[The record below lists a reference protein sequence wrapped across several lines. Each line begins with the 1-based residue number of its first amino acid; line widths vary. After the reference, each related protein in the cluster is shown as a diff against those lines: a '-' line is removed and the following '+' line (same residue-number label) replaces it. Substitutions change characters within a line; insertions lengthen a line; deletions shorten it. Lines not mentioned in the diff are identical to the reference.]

1 MAGIGGP
8 RILASIWLLLREQ
21 PVNPPETPR
30 SQYYWV
36 SHPREPMRIG
46 TIPIV
51 LGVLVAFAA
60 PQEQP
65 KPTQPT
71 FRSGSRTVAVY
82 VTVADSQDRVV
93 PDLTKDEFEIYD
105 NGKKQTVTLFEAG
118 VQPITLVMMLDR
130 SGSMVGNFRL
140 VRSAAEQFVA
150 QLLPGDKARIG
161 SFANRI
167 QVDPRDFTGSQHDL
181 IEILRTE
188 LQEAGPT
195 PLWNAVNVGITAL
208 LHQDGRRV
216 VLVFTDGVDRPMGSN
231 NISYRDVAKNAEQ
244 EDVMVFAVGLKSR
257 FPGGGRRRGPPAGG
271 LGGLGGFGGGG
282 LKPQPDEPKVD
293 SGLPKIA
300 AETGGGY
307 FELTSTNNLSET
319 FTRIA
324 DELHRQYALAFT
336 PTSLDGKTHKLD
348 VRVRRPGVVARARK
362 TYVARKD
369 M

>member
-1 MAGIGGP
+1 
-8 RILASIWLLLREQ
+8 
-21 PVNPPETPR
+21 
-30 SQYYWV
+30 
-36 SHPREPMRIG
+36 MRIG

-51 LGVLVAFAA
+51 LSGLIALAA
-60 PQEQP
+60 AQEQQ
-65 KPTQPT
+65 KPTQPM

-82 VTVADSQDRVV
+82 VTAADSQGRIVA
-93 PDLTKDEFEIYD
+93 DLTRDDFEIYD
-105 NGKKQTVTLFEAG
+105 NGKKQAITLFENG

-130 SGSMVGNFRL
+130 SGSMAGNFRL

-167 QVDPRDFTGSQHDL
+167 QVDPRGFTGSQHDL
-181 IEILRTE
+181 IAILRTE
-188 LQEAGPT
+188 LQEPGPT

-208 LHQDGRRV
+208 LHEEGRRV
-216 VLVFTDGVDRPMGSN
+216 VLVFTDGVDRPIGSN
-231 NISYRDVAKNAEQ
+231 NISYRDIARNAEQ
-244 EDVMVFAVGLKSR
+244 EDVMIFAIGLKSR
-257 FPGGGRRRGPPAGG
+257 FPGGGRRRGPQPG

-282 LKPQPDEPKVD
+282 LRPQPEEPKID
-293 SGLPKIA
+293 AGLPKIA

-307 FELTSTNNLSET
+307 FELTSANNLSAT

-336 PTSLDGKTHKLD
+336 PTILDGKVHKLE
-348 VRVRRPGVVARARK
+348 VRIRRPGVVARVRK